1 MIVEHFHKSPP
12 TESSPSREAFD
23 EVIANR
29 TIELA
34 KRLLTAAN
42 QNIRKSEKTQ
52 SEQLARMM
60 NDAAGKAFTMAMV
73 DETFRS
79 AKPAIQARRW
89 RGLLRKFGLPQYFA
103 WTDRLLLRIASF
115 ASVVAPQIVMP
126 LIAAR
131 MRADSSNVILNGEMD
146 QLRHHVKQRVAQGF
160 SINLNH
166 LGEAVLG
173 EEEAQNRLRIALEYL
188 QQPEVNYLSVK
199 ISAVFSQINLTAYEQ
214 TLAAIKDRLRIIYRA
229 AAPQGKFVNLDMEEY
244 RDLRLTLE
252 AFQQVL
258 AEPEFHNYAAGI
270 VLQAYIPDSWNALQ
284 ELAAWA
290 KERAA
295 AGGAKV
301 KVRLVKGANMAMED
315 VEAELHGWHSAPYRT
330 KAETDAN
337 YRRMMEFCVQPEHAA
352 VLRVGVA
359 SHNLFDVA
367 LALTLR
373 EEFGTGDS
381 VEIEMLEGMANHQAR
396 VVKEQA
402 GGLLLY
408 APAVQEKDFQS
419 AMAYLVRRLD
429 ENTSPQNF
437 LHDLF
442 GLTPNSAAWHE
453 QERRFLEGWGH
464 RKDVASLSRR
474 QLPVVDPN
482 RAAHFLNQADSDWTQ
497 AATREQLDEAIA
509 DWTPALPP
517 QAGDLDETLDTAVAA
532 AARWSA
538 ESITQRSEILHHA
551 GQVMQQRRFESIA
564 EMQQTAK
571 KAIAEADSE
580 ISEAIDFARYYAEHY
595 PQYADIVSTSLGVVV
610 ITPPWNFPYAIP
622 CGGVLAALMAGN
634 AVILKPAPETTD
646 IAWRMV
652 RQLWE
657 AGVPRDVLQ
666 FYPCADGETGKR
678 LITDSRVDAV
688 VLTGAYQTA
697 RLFQSWRPSLRLYAE
712 TSGKNALVITAQSDR
727 ELAVKDLVRSAFG
740 HAGQKC
746 SAASL
751 AIIEA
756 EVYDDPIFQRQ
767 LHDAAASLKV
777 GPSTDRTSVVTPLIR
792 EPEPA
797 LLRAL
802 TQLDEGES
810 WLLEPQVSSN
820 DPCNWS
826 PGIRLGVRPG
836 SWFHKTECF
845 GPVLGLMRA
854 DNLDQAI
861 EWQNDVDFGLTAGI
875 HTLDEAEYRKWRD
888 SVQAGNLY
896 INRPTTGA
904 IVQRQPFGGW
914 KKSSIGPGSKA
925 GGPNYVSLFAR
936 WSDAA
941 GDVPMSTV
949 APNYQ
954 NAWNEYFSRE
964 HDPSQ
969 LACESNA
976 FRYRPV
982 RGVLLRLQADDQAAR
997 ARAQLA
1003 SELTGT
1009 PLEVSVATAEPDAEF
1024 AARLSRD
1031 GHRFAFLRTI
1041 GDVDDSILA
1050 AAYQAGLNWIDAPIT
1065 ANGYVELRHWLR
1077 EQAITKTLHRYGQ
1090 ITPAPEDLA

>member
-1 MIVEHFHKSPP
+1 M
-12 TESSPSREAFD
+12 FD
-23 EVIANR
+23 TTIANR
-29 TIELA
+29 TVDLA
-34 KRLLTAAN
+34 KRLLVAAN
-42 QNIRKSEKTQ
+42 QNIRANEKKQ

-79 AKPAIQARRW
+79 AKPAVQARRW
-89 RGLLRKFGLPQYFA
+89 RGLLRDFGLPQYFS
-103 WTDRLLLRIASF
+103 WTDRLLLRIASA
-115 ASVVAPQIVMP
+115 ASIVAPQIVMP

-131 MRADSSNVILNGEMD
+131 MRADSANVILNGEMD
-146 QLRHHVKQRVAQGF
+146 ELRKHVRQRISQGF

-173 EEEAQNRLRIALEYL
+173 EEEAQNRLRVALDYL
-188 QQPEVNYLSVK
+188 KQPEVNYLSVK
-199 ISAVFSQINLTAYEQ
+199 ISAVFSQINLTAYDQ
-214 TLAAIKDRLRIIYRA
+214 TLTAIKDRLRIIYRA
-229 AAPQGKFVNLDMEEY
+229 AMPEGKFVNLDMEEY

-258 AEPEFHNYAAGI
+258 SEPEFLHYSAGI

-295 AGGAKV
+295 TGGAKV

-373 EEFGTGDS
+373 EEFGTSDS

-408 APAVQEKDFQS
+408 APAVQAKDFQS

-442 GLTPNSAAWHE
+442 GLTPDSDAWHE
-453 QERRFLEGWGH
+453 QERRFREGWEH
-464 RKDVASLSRR
+464 RRDVASLSRR
-474 QLPVVDPN
+474 QLPCVDPN
-482 RAAHFLNQADSDWTQ
+482 RAAHFMNQPDSDWTQ
-497 AATREQLDEAIA
+497 YQTREQLDEAIA
-509 DWTPALPP
+509 NWTPALPP
-517 QAGDLDETLDTAVAA
+517 PAADLDAALDCAVAA
-532 AARWSA
+532 AERWSA
-538 ESITQRSEILHHA
+538 ESVLQRAEILHHA

-564 EMQQTAK
+564 EMQRTCK
-571 KAIAEADSE
+571 KAIAEADAE
-580 ISEAIDFARYYAEHY
+580 VSEAIDFARYYAEHY
-595 PQYADIVSTSLGVVV
+595 PHYPEVVGKPLGVVV

-634 AVILKPAPETTD
+634 AVLLKPAPESTD
-646 IAWRMV
+646 IAWLLV
-652 RQLWE
+652 QQLWD

-678 LITDSRVDAV
+678 LITDPRVNAV

-697 RLFQSWRPSLRLYAE
+697 RMFQSWRPSLHLFAE
-712 TSGKNALVITAQSDR
+712 TSGKNALVITAQADR

-767 LHDAAASLKV
+767 LHDTAASLMV
-777 GPSTDRTSVVTPLIR
+777 GPATDRTSVVTPVIR
-792 EPEPA
+792 EPESS
-797 LLRAL
+797 LMRAL
-802 TQLDEGES
+802 TQLDAGES
-810 WLLEPQVSSN
+810 WLLKPKVSAE
-820 DPCNWS
+820 DPCLWS
-826 PGIRLGVRPG
+826 PGIRLGVKPG

-854 DNLDQAI
+854 ENLEQAI
-861 EWQNDVDFGLTAGI
+861 AWQNDVDYGLTAGI
-875 HTLDEAEYRKWRD
+875 HTLDESEQVRWRD

-936 WSDAA
+936 WSDASV
-941 GDVPMSTV
+941 DVPQAKV
-949 APNYQ
+949 EQNYRL
-954 NAWNEYFSRE
+954 AWNEYFSQE
-964 HDPSQ
+964 HDPSH
-969 LACESNA
+969 LTGESNI
-976 FRYRPV
+976 FRYRPA
-982 RGVLLRLQADDQAAR
+982 RGVLLRLPSDDPSTIAR
-997 ARAQLA
+997 AKLAAQI
-1003 SELTGT
+1003 TGT
-1009 PLEVSVATAEPDAEF
+1009 PLEISVATKEPDADF
-1024 AARLSRD
+1024 IARLSSV
-1031 GHRFAFLRTI
+1031 GSRFEFLRTI
-1041 GDVDDSILA
+1041 GDVNDAVLA
-1050 AAYQAGLNWIDAPIT
+1050 AAHQAGLNWIDAPLT
-1065 ANGYVELRHWLR
+1065 ANGYVELRFWLR
-1077 EQAITKTLHRYGQ
+1077 EQSITRTLHRYGQ
-1090 ITPAPEDLA
+1090 IIQAPSDHA